1 MSTRSRTAAIFTSL
15 SLWVMVAL
23 VGGLAAGA
31 AAQAWG
37 IPGGPGAVAVIDALG
52 QLWLNALRMT
62 IIPLVFSLLVTGIA
76 SIADAAATGR
86 LALKAVIVF
95 ALLLLA
101 ATVYAFASSLG
112 LHALWPIGAEGSAAL
127 LAGAPPEAAR
137 EVAAN
142 VGGGGFSAFLT
153 SLAPA
158 NPIRA
163 AADDAI
169 LAIVVFAIAFGFA
182 TTRLEPRLRQP
193 VALFFEAVA
202 NTMIVIVQW
211 VLAVAPLGVFTLA
224 FGVGL
229 RAGLGAAGVLGHYIA
244 LVCLSLIGLILLI
257 YVVATLAGRI
267 GLARFAQGI
276 APAQVV
282 AFSTQSS
289 LACLPIMV
297 ERAVGRLGVSAATAG
312 LVLPLAVAVFRITSP
327 VANLAVVI
335 YVAKLTGTEITTA
348 SMFAGGLAALAVSV
362 GTVGLPGQVSF
373 FASIAPICLA
383 MGVPLEVLP
392 LLLAVEV
399 VPDIF
404 RTVGNVTAD
413 LAAARIVEGRDA
425 DNLLDTL
432 SEAASAPRP

>member
-1 MSTRSRTAAIFTSL
+1 MTRSRTAALMSSL
-15 SLWVMVAL
+15 SIQVLIAL
-23 VGGLAAGA
+23 AAGLAAGA

-37 IPGGPGAVAVIDALG
+37 IPGGAGTVALVEGLG

-86 LALKAVIVF
+86 LALKAVTVF
-95 ALLLLA
+95 ALLLVGATIYGIA
-101 ATVYAFASSLG
+101 ASQG
-112 LHALWPIGAEGSAAL
+112 LHALWPIDPEGARL
-127 LAGAPPEAAR
+127 LMAGAAGDETVR
-137 EVAAN
+137 QN
-142 VGGGGFSAFLT
+142 IGGGGLAAFLT

-163 AADDAI
+163 AAEDAI
-169 LAIVVFAIAFGFA
+169 LGIVVFAIVFGFA
-182 TTRLEPRLRQP
+182 STRLEARLRQP
-193 VALFFEAVA
+193 LTAFFEAVSE
-202 NTMIVIVQW
+202 TMIVIVHW
-211 VLAVAPLGVFTLA
+211 VLRAAPVGVFALSL
-224 FGVGL
+224 GVGL

-244 LVCLSLIGLILLI
+244 VVVLALVGLILLT
-257 YVVATLAGRI
+257 YVVAVVFGRV
-267 GLARFAQGI
+267 GLGRFARAA

-289 LACLPIMV
+289 LACLPVMV
-297 ERAVGRLGVSAATAG
+297 ERARDRLGVSAATAG
-312 LVLPLAVAVFRITSP
+312 LVLPLAVAVFRITST
-327 VANLAVVI
+327 VANLAVCI
-335 YVAKLTGTEITTA
+335 YVAHLYGIEL
-348 SMFAGGLAALAVSV
+348 SLGVLFAGAVAALAISV

-373 FASIAPICLA
+373 FASIAPIALA
-383 MGVPLEVLP
+383 MGLPLEVLP

-425 DNLLDTL
+425 SADP
-432 SEAASAPRP
+432 EAASGI